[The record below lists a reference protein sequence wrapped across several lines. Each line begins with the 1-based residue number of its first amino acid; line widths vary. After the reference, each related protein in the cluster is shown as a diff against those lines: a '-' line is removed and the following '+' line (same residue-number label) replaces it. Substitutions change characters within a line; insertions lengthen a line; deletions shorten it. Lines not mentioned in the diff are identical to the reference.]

1 MIRRGRIKHTVLGCF
16 EVSQYGDLANWARPG
31 SYPGMGGAMD
41 LVSGIKNVIVATD
54 HCTKDGEP
62 KIVKECSLP
71 LTGVGVVKSIVTELA
86 VFTVDKEKGLMLRER
101 RDGVSVSEI
110 RARTGADFEVDP
122 NIKIM

>member
-1 MIRRGRIKHTVLGCF
+1 
-16 EVSQYGDLANWARPG
+16 
-31 SYPGMGGAMD
+31 MD